1 MSSLLSWD
9 TWQKAVN
16 VVSADLSELTGEV
29 SRAVEGAVESAS
41 SMVSKTNGFAENSGE
56 QANED
61 GVKDAVRRLMRDEST
76 FTSEISSSEAD
87 LFEKWCGELDN
98 LGGLTAP
105 RVRSRMDE
113 LLDDP
118 DAYEAY
124 ELLVPGVVSMET
136 FFRRYLFRLERLL
149 EKLGSQKDQPR
160 ELGGNDDGIRRDE
173 ASHAMTN
180 GEKTADLVLVGTV
193 DDEKDD
199 ERGQDADGGDGR
211 SDADEE
217 VTLTHEHKDKDGT
230 PINRNLTERTAV
242 APPEKGDSEEHNK
255 QTTRADEDSQMAL
268 PVADNAE
275 EWELWE

>member
-1 MSSLLSWD
+1 MPSLLSWD

-149 EKLGSQKDQPR
+149 ESWFRK
-160 ELGGNDDGIRRDE
+160 
-173 ASHAMTN
+173 TN
-180 GEKTADLVLVGTV
+180 QESLVV
-193 DDEKDD
+193 
-199 ERGQDADGGDGR
+199 R
-211 SDADEE
+211 
-217 VTLTHEHKDKDGT
+217 
-230 PINRNLTERTAV
+230 
-242 APPEKGDSEEHNK
+242 
-255 QTTRADEDSQMAL
+255 
-268 PVADNAE
+268 
-275 EWELWE
+275 